1 MNDSGERTHYANGF
15 MREPDNSK
23 PAFHL
28 LLPKGI
34 PYADQMLTRFAE
46 HMRKGA
52 IKYSD
57 RNWERGIG
65 EEELERAKAAL
76 LRHVM
81 QYVNGELD
89 EDHASA
95 IWFNVMQIE
104 YITYKL
110 KEQVKY
116 EATKLSDHSG
126 STDSAS

>member
-1 MNDSGERTHYANGF
+1 MQDSGERTHYNNGF
-15 MREPDNSK
+15 VRESDSNK

-34 PYADQMLTRFAE
+34 PYKEQMLTRFAE
-46 HMRKGA
+46 HMRLGA

-57 RNWERGIG
+57 RNWELGIG
-65 EEELERAKAAL
+65 EVELERAKAAL

-81 QYVNGELD
+81 QYVNGETD
-89 EDHASA
+89 EDHAAA
-95 IWFNVMQIE
+95 IFFNVTQVE

-116 EATKLSDHSG
+116 EATKLPNHSG
-126 STDSAS
+126 SSDPAP

>member
-1 MNDSGERTHYANGF
+1 MKDSGEREYYANGF
-15 MREPDNSK
+15 MREPDANK

-34 PYADQMLTRFAE
+34 PYPEQMMTRFAV
-46 HMRKGA
+46 HMAKGA
-52 IKYSD
+52 LKYSD

-65 EEELERAKAAL
+65 EAELERAKAAL

-81 QYVNGELD
+81 QYVNDELD

-110 KEQVKY
+110 KEQAI
-116 EATKLSDHSG
+116 EATKLSNHSG
-126 STDSAS
+126 PTDPTS